1 MLNPTTPR
9 SNIRRW
15 RGAISAPAWPRL
27 PPRRPQP
34 HGEASV
40 KAAALN
46 KTFSSRPTMQTEDKR
61 HARAKHFLPLQPSSL
76 PFPFSSLSFL
86 CLCLLSFF
94 SPFLRSRA
102 LAAVC
107 HALLISSWKMGIS
120 RRAGSGCGQLSL
132 GHTHWS
138 RLKTPREARL
148 CERCYASAVI

>member
-27 PPRRPQP
+27 PLCRPQP

-40 KAAALN
+40 KAVALN

-61 HARAKHFLPLQPSSL
+61 YTRAKHFLPLQTSSL
-76 PFPFSSLSFL
+76 PFSSLS
-86 CLCLLSFF
+86 LSFF
-94 SPFLRSRA
+94 FLPFLRSRA

-138 RLKTPREARL
+138 RLKTPREAAL
-148 CERCYASAVI
+148 